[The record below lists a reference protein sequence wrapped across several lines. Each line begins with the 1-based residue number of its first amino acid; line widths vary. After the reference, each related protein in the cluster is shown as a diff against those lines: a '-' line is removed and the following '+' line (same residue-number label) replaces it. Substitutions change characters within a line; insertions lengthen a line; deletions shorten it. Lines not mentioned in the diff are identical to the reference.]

1 MKLCEDTLTLFNA
14 RLDKVNDT
22 TVYEKTVISGISWY
36 STIKTVVGDTG
47 LKSANQFTIRIPL
60 DADFSGKA
68 YCDPASY
75 TGAEDVSGLFTLRQG
90 DVIVKGAVPSS
101 ITTPVQAHKAYPD
114 QAFTI
119 QGVTDNRRA
128 PNAKHWRV
136 VGS

>member
-14 RLDKVNDT
+14 RLDQTEDC

-36 STIKTVVGDTG
+36 GSVKTTVGDTG

-60 DADFSGKA
+60 DADFGGKA
-68 YCDPASY
+68 YCDPKSY
-75 TGAEDVSGLFTLRQG
+75 TEAGDVSGLFTLKQG
-90 DVIVKGAVPSS
+90 DVIVKGVVPDS
-101 ITTPVQAHKAYPD
+101 ITTPTAAHRAYPD
-114 QAFTI
+114 TAFTI

-136 VGS
+136 VGA

>member
-1 MKLCEDTLTLFNA
+1 MKLCGDTLTLFNA

-36 STIKTVVGDTG
+36 GTVKTAIGDTG

-75 TGAEDVSGLFTLRQG
+75 TAADDVSELFTLRQG
-90 DVIVKGAVPSS
+90 DVIVKGAVPDT
-101 ITTPVQAHKAYPD
+101 ITTPAQAHKAYPD
-114 QAFTI
+114 MAFTI

-136 VGS
+136 VGA

>member
-1 MKLCEDTLTLFNA
+1 MKLCGDTLTLFNA

-75 TGAEDVSGLFTLRQG
+75 TAADDVSGLFTLKQG
-90 DVIVKGAVPSS
+90 DVVVKGTVPDT
-101 ITTPVQAHKAYPD
+101 ITTPAQIHKAYPET
-114 QAFTI
+114 AFTI
-119 QGVTDNRRA
+119 QGVIDNRRA
-128 PNAKHWRV
+128 LNAKHWRV
-136 VGS
+136 VGA

>member
-14 RLDKVNDT
+14 RLDKAQDT

-36 STIKTVVGDTG
+36 STVKTVVGDTG

-68 YCDPASY
+68 YCDPVSY
-75 TGAEDVSGLFTLRQG
+75 TGADDVSGLFTFKQG
-90 DVIVKGAVPSS
+90 DVIVKGAVPDT
-101 ITTPVQAHKAYPD
+101 ITTPAQAHKAYPD
-114 QAFTI
+114 TAFTI

-128 PNAKHWRV
+128 LNAKHWRV
-136 VGS
+136 VGA

>member
-1 MKLCEDTLTLFNA
+1 MKLCGDTLTLFNA

-36 STIKTVVGDTG
+36 STIKTVVSDTG

-90 DVIVKGAVPSS
+90 DVIVKGAVPAS
-101 ITTPVQAHKAYPD
+101 IVTPAQAHKAYPD
-114 QAFTI
+114 TAFTI

-136 VGS
+136 VGA